1 MTAPTTPTTT
11 LDDLLFNRK
20 EEPYT
25 LRGLFEYLES
35 KHAPELLDFWLAA
48 QDVRNMYE
56 PKHERSSFSMNRN
69 HWKMED
75 LASSLGGGGDVAAAA
90 SSARKRRTESL
101 EEVRQKTPS
110 VIRGKLDNILVMVQ
124 ELKRKHAEAQILV
137 KMTYVDDE
145 APLCI
150 NVSNEMREQICANC
164 PASEDQDPRL
174 GLFDDAME
182 ECEKLMT
189 ENHLW
194 GFLAACRASAAA
206 AAPDFPKP
214 PLLVA
219 TPPPPRT

>member
-1 MTAPTTPTTT
+1 MAASTTVT

-35 KHAPELLDFWLAA
+35 KHALELLDFWLAA

-75 LASSLGGGGDVAAAA
+75 LAAALGSEVGP
-90 SSARKRRTESL
+90 ARKRRTESL

-110 VIRGKLDNILVMVQ
+110 MIRGKLDGILIMAQ

-150 NVSNEMREQICANC
+150 NVSNEMRAQICTNC
-164 PASEDQDPRL
+164 PVTEDQDPRL
-174 GLFDDAME
+174 GLFDAAMD
-182 ECEKLMT
+182 ECEKLIT
-189 ENHLW
+189 DNHLW
-194 GFLAACRASAAA
+194 GFLAACQASAAA
-206 AAPDFPKP
+206 ASPDFPKP